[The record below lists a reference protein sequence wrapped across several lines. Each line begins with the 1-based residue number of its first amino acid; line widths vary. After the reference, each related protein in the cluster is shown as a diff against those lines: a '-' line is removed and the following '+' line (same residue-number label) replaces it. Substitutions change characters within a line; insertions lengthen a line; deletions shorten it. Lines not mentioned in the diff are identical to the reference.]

1 MSRNASQSAVDSQ
14 ASKRTNRK
22 WSYDEDVL
30 LVSSMV
36 DLHNIG
42 SYNADT
48 GFKAG
53 YLNELERMLTRK
65 LPNANIKAKPH
76 IESRIRTLKKD
87 WAIVYDMVK
96 GDNTSGF
103 GWDSQRNMVTAEE
116 SVWESYLSSHK
127 DAAPFRTRS
136 FHFFNELSQIYAKD
150 RATGKDAQTAA
161 DIIEEIH
168 IAGNDEGNDE
178 RNTDFEDED
187 QTIHVSDDL
196 ETSFA
201 PRTSISSRKRKAN
214 EMNEPISAETLINA
228 TTVLSEKMSEIGNKL
243 SHSIGTEMRLEER
256 AEKLYDALNEID
268 GLTEDEKEIALSK
281 IPDHGSQMVIFFSL
295 PPSQR
300 LRWVRRFLATH

>member
-1 MSRNASQSAVDSQ
+1 MYIRRTMSRNASQSTVDSQ
-14 ASKRTNRK
+14 VSKRTNRK

-53 YLNELERMLTRK
+53 YLNELERMLARK

-76 IESRIRTLKKD
+76 IESRIKTLKRD

-103 GWDSQRNMVTAEE
+103 GWDNQETCLLIS
-116 SVWESYLSSHK
+116 SVHVIYQSHK
-127 DAAPFRTRS
+127 DAALFRTRS

-150 RATGKDAQTAA
+150 HATGKDAQTTA

-168 IAGNDEGNDE
+168 IAGNDEGNDG

-196 ETSFA
+196 ETSFT
-201 PRTSISSRKRKAN
+201 PRTSTSSRKRKAN

-268 GLTEDEKEIALSK
+268 GLTVDEKEISLSK
-281 IPDHGSQMVIFFSL
+281 IPDHESQMVIFFSL
-295 PPSQR
+295 PPSQ
-300 LRWVRRFLATH
+300 